1 MNNAGLISKTDQN
14 IYQTAMDISRH
25 FAGNWE
31 KTTQAFILALEEWWF
46 VLKINRCKIQ
56 ESF

>member
-1 MNNAGLISKTDQN
+1 MNNAGLIKTDQN

-25 FAGNWE
+25 FAVIGE

-46 VLKINRCKIQ
+46 VQIN
-56 ESF
+56 

>member
-25 FAGNWE
+25 LLAIGK

-46 VLKINRCKIQ
+46 VLIN
-56 ESF
+56 